1 MHLVERYRLI
11 DSTQAKAD
19 MERHELRAGRVGGPP
34 GAVPLDPNYPKALQV
49 EFTVEDPKYFT
60 TPWSGRVTYRRSMLP
75 WSEQVCAEN
84 IVEYWP
90 GMNTA
95 VPQDSTPDF

>member
-1 MHLVERYRLI
+1 M
-11 DSTQAKAD
+11 
-19 MERHELRAGRVGGPP
+19 
-34 GAVPLDPNYPKALQV
+34 
-49 EFTVEDPKYFT
+49 EDPKYFT
-60 TPWSGRVTYRRSMLP
+60 TPWTARATYRRSLLP

-95 VPQDSTPDF
+95 VPQDTTPDF